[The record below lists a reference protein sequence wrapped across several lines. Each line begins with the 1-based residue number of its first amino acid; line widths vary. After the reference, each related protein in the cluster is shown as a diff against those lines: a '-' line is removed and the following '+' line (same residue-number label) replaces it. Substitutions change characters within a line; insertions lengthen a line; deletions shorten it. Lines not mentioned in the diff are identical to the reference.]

1 MYSRCMTT
9 NDLFVRSCKRFP
21 RKTALIDGPFQYSY
35 SELGE
40 QAGRLA
46 NSLRGR
52 GIQEGER
59 VALLM
64 KNCKEFVVAYFALP
78 KIRAV
83 LVPLNHRCVARE
95 LEYML
100 SDCAAKALIFESEF
114 AGTVSQLKG
123 RVPSLKQYIR
133 VGGSG
138 SPETAE
144 FEEVVRAGDPS
155 EPDCEPLEDD
165 DCTIL
170 YTSGTTGRPKGALIT
185 HRTRVS
191 CTVNMLLDG
200 SVEPD
205 GVSLMGGPLFHTG
218 TTNIAL
224 LPHIAAGATVVV
236 IPQLD
241 PESFAGAVQT
251 NRVTHVATVPTI
263 LHNLLESGAFERF
276 DFSSLRKIY
285 YGASTIPLRDLQ
297 RIMDRLPQVEFFQ
310 GYGQT
315 ESTQLTVLR
324 PEQQIPKLGCT
335 GKAHLL
341 VDLRVVDENDQDV
354 PPGGAGE
361 VITRGPH
368 VMKEYLNLPEATREA
383 FKGGWFHTGDV
394 ARIDE
399 EEFITIVGR
408 KKEMIISGGENIYP
422 REIEMVLNA
431 HPRIKEAVVFGI
443 PDEKWGESV
452 CAAVILKEGQVLTEE
467 EVVGYCK
474 ENLASYKKP
483 RKVIFA
489 DSFPRNHLG
498 KVLKDK
504 IRENVWHA
512 SGSFTLRYL
521 RANALIRHLM
531 SLVHGEGIE
540 P

>member
-9 NDLFVRSCKRFP
+9 NDLFVRSCKRYP
-21 RKTALIDGPFQYSY
+21 QKTVLIDGRSRRSY
-35 SELGE
+35 SALEE
-40 QAGRLA
+40 QTRRLA
-46 NSLRGR
+46 NSLRER
-52 GIQEGER
+52 GIREGAR

-64 KNCKEFVVAYFALP
+64 KNCKEFVLAYFALP

-100 SDCAAKALIFESEF
+100 SDCAARMLIYEAEF
-114 AGTVSQLKG
+114 DQTVAQLHG
-123 RVPSLKQYIR
+123 RVDSLKQFIR
-133 VGGSG
+133 VGGSDSAG
-138 SPETAE
+138 AAG
-144 FEEVVRAGDPS
+144 FDEVVRAGEPS
-155 EPDCEPLEDD
+155 EPDIESLEDD

-191 CTVNMLLDG
+191 CTVNMLIDG
-200 SVEPD
+200 SVEHD
-205 GVSLMGGPLFHTG
+205 GISLMGGPLFHTG

-224 LPHIAAGATVVV
+224 LPHVAAGATVVV
-236 IPQLD
+236 ISQLD
-241 PESFAGAVQT
+241 PVSFAEAIQT

-263 LHNLLESGAFERF
+263 LHNLLESGVFERY

-297 RIMDRLPQVEFFQ
+297 RIMERLPQVKFYQ

-315 ESTQLTVLR
+315 ESTQLTVLM
-324 PEQQIPKLGCT
+324 PEYQIPKLGRT
-335 GKAHLL
+335 GKAHPL

-399 EEFITIVGR
+399 EGFITIVGR

-422 REIEMVLNA
+422 REIEMVLNG
-431 HPRIKEAVVFGI
+431 HPKVKEAVVFGI

-452 CAAVILKEGQVLTEE
+452 CAAVILKENQAMTEE

-483 RKVIFA
+483 RKVIFS

-504 IRENVWHA
+504 LRESVC
-512 SGSFTLRYL
+512 
-521 RANALIRHLM
+521 
-531 SLVHGEGIE
+531 
-540 P
+540 